1 MLNTNQL
8 IKNGARAACLT
19 QQQYNLEIS
28 SSPQTFGPTSVYNT
42 NLIRLSLG
50 CHNLT
55 NLQILSMTRD
65 ALLHGYK
72 LNDKV
77 IFQNNTYCHKF
88 VHQNM
93 TFVLSEGFDVV
104 ITIFWDK
111 NPTIIGNCDSSIKSS
126 HIIHSPNTTAPSSIA
141 YNNNINN
148 NNDDYESMIDEEC
161 IDEIVNNLISA
172 DLDDDIMTRSLP
184 PIPAPQPIQINT
196 TNTSTYSYSINTNY
210 SPNNSYTN
218 INTPPGNDMENI
230 SLNTEY
236 NDNNNNSNTIII
248 NNKLWNDINNKFN
261 GHFQNKKELIN
272 LIHTAIYV
280 KNVQCQSIEEYT
292 IWMDSFY
299 VYLTKYNN
307 NDSYILYDV
316 FDYKSYQNNY
326 AQCINKHTKT
336 GINITYSDILNV
348 RV

>member
-141 YNNNINN
+141 YNNN

-172 DLDDDIMTRSLP
+172 DLDDEIMTR
-184 PIPAPQPIQINT
+184 
-196 TNTSTYSYSINTNY
+196 
-210 SPNNSYTN
+210 
-218 INTPPGNDMENI
+218 
-230 SLNTEY
+230 
-236 NDNNNNSNTIII
+236 
-248 NNKLWNDINNKFN
+248 
-261 GHFQNKKELIN
+261 
-272 LIHTAIYV
+272 
-280 KNVQCQSIEEYT
+280 
-292 IWMDSFY
+292 
-299 VYLTKYNN
+299 
-307 NDSYILYDV
+307 
-316 FDYKSYQNNY
+316 
-326 AQCINKHTKT
+326 
-336 GINITYSDILNV
+336 
-348 RV
+348 